1 MAGRAGYH
9 AKRHLWFI
17 STLLAACGAG
27 GEALPPGEPLTR
39 LAAGDTLPLITRPAG
54 FGGVLPCADCAGIET
69 TLILE
74 PDGSYRLR
82 ETYVGERAPNTFVTV
97 GRWQYVADSSPQL
110 RLYGGGA
117 STRRYAVTGALTIE
131 ARDSSG
137 AAIDSEA
144 PLALRRIS
152 PPPQLGRLARLR
164 GEFRYFADAATFVEC
179 SSGRLFP
186 VAGDSA
192 FVRLQRSYLDQ
203 RLSNEA
209 SVLVEIHGALE
220 ARAGMEDGSADETLV
235 VDSSAVLSPTSDC
248 EASRVRA
255 LVAVGDWQ
263 LVALDGDALPELPR
277 ELQPTL
283 RFVLS
288 EPTMSGNAGCNRF
301 SGRALLR
308 GLALQPAALAMTRRL
323 CVDSLANARESR
335 YAAVL
340 TDGGWFRLEDST
352 LVLSLGGV
360 ERARFVRR

>member
-1 MAGRAGYH
+1 MR
-9 AKRHLWFI
+9 KSLVPML
-17 STLLAACGAG
+17 LLAACGAG
-27 GEALPPGEPLTR
+27 GEAIPPGEPLTR

-54 FGGVLPCADCAGIET
+54 FGGVLPCADCTGIET

-97 GRWQYVADSSPQL
+97 GRWQYLLDSVPQL
-110 RLYGGGA
+110 RLHAGSE
-117 STRRYAVTGALTIE
+117 STRHFAVTGALTIE

-137 AAIDSEA
+137 AVITTDA

-152 PPPQLGRLARLR
+152 PPAQLGRVARLR

-179 SSGRLFP
+179 RSGRLFP

-220 ARAGMEDGSADETLV
+220 ARAGMEEGSADETLV
-235 VDSSAVLSPTSDC
+235 VDSFTVIPHTSAC

-263 LVALDGDALPELPR
+263 LVALDGDALPALDR
-277 ELQPTL
+277 SLQPTL

-288 EPTMSGNAGCNRF
+288 EPTMFGNAGCNRF
-301 SGRALLR
+301 TGRAVLR

-323 CVDSLANARESR
+323 CVDSLANARETR

-340 TDGGWFRLEDST
+340 TEGGWFRLEDST
-352 LVLSLGGV
+352 LVLSQGGV
-360 ERARFVRR
+360 ERARFIRR